1 MTYINQL
8 ETLCQ
13 QCGCK
18 METEVSLAEHT
29 TFRVGGPCRALVHVN
44 SARTAQTLVQFLRR
58 EEIPFVV
65 LGRGSNVIVPDE
77 GFDGV
82 VLLFGH
88 AFARITRQKNQF
100 VCQGGASLL
109 AICTAALD
117 AGLTGL
123 ELASGIPGTVGGGLY
138 MNAGA

>member
-44 SARTAQTLVQFLRR
+44 SARTAQTLV
-58 EEIPFVV
+58 
-65 LGRGSNVIVPDE
+65 
-77 GFDGV
+77 
-82 VLLFGH
+82 
-88 AFARITRQKNQF
+88 
-100 VCQGGASLL
+100 
-109 AICTAALD
+109 
-117 AGLTGL
+117 
-123 ELASGIPGTVGGGLY
+123 
-138 MNAGA
+138 

>member
-58 EEIPFVV
+58 EGIPFAV

-82 VLLFGH
+82 VLLFGMPLPGLPG
-88 AFARITRQKNQF
+88 RKI
-100 VCQGGASLL
+100 SL
-109 AICTAALD
+109 
-117 AGLTGL
+117 
-123 ELASGIPGTVGGGLY
+123 SVRGGLPSGLY
-138 MNAGA
+138 ALLRWMQD

>member
-58 EEIPFVV
+58 EGIPFAV
-65 LGRGSNVIVPDE
+65 LGRGDRKS
-77 GFDGV
+77 V
-82 VLLFGH
+82 V
-88 AFARITRQKNQF
+88 
-100 VCQGGASLL
+100 
-109 AICTAALD
+109 
-117 AGLTGL
+117 
-123 ELASGIPGTVGGGLY
+123 
-138 MNAGA
+138 